1 MKVYSFKP
9 EYQAS
14 WSKKPA
20 GSLGGSLDIEVSSPE
35 LWTMVPVASSEAG
48 DTVRSG
54 HHYLPLFKGGPLPS
68 TLNTIKTEGCTVET
82 LKVKNC
88 PTVKVQTTYN

>member
-20 GSLGGSLDIEVSSPE
+20 GSLGRSLDIEVSSPE
-35 LWTMVPVASSEAG
+35 LWTMVPVASTEAG
-48 DTVRSG
+48 DSVRSG

-68 TLNTIKTEGCTVET
+68 TLKTINTEGCTVEA

-88 PTVKVQTTYN
+88 LTVKIQTNNC

>member
-20 GSLGGSLDIEVSSPE
+20 GSLGRSLDIEVSSPE
-35 LWTMVPVASSEAG
+35 LWTMVPVASTEAG
-48 DTVRSG
+48 DSVRSG

-68 TLNTIKTEGCTVET
+68 TLKTINTEGCTVEA

-88 PTVKVQTTYN
+88 LTVKIQTINC